1 MGFKSTGN
9 TSMVIYVK
17 FNDEKAGKITMQ
29 RDSLARQSSLMPT
42 EKVETLF
49 PIRKKINTPKY

>member
-9 TSMVIYVK
+9 TNMVIYVK

-29 RDSLARQSSLMPT
+29 RDSLARQSSLMST
-42 EKVETLF
+42 EKVETSF
-49 PIRKKINTPKY
+49 PIRKKINTPKH